1 MSSLTSR
8 VLTSLVWVFTN
19 IAAKNVVQFTRNVI
33 LWALLS
39 RREFGL
45 QGMVWI
51 AINGATLL
59 QDLGFQAEL
68 VRRKQQIAAAISV
81 TWYANVVIRALIYII
96 LYFLAPFFAAHFGEP
111 EITSLLRV
119 ASVSVVLGAFGSAN
133 EAILRK
139 NFQFKRL
146 LVVETVENVTLT
158 ISQIILAWM
167 GHGVWSLVYGTL
179 LSSLARSI
187 CLWWLA
193 PIRLVGFDWRLA
205 REMLH
210 FGKHMTLSTLGLWL
224 IKNMDYY
231 FVGRYMGAAALGV
244 YILAFKLSEMIAV
257 NVVRN
262 LASVFY
268 PAFSEVAQD
277 LDRVR
282 GAWLRALRYS
292 LLVVLPMGVS
302 LMIFSSE
309 VLRTF
314 YRDQEVAIWPMTILL
329 LFSLCRAVGT
339 PVGDLAKA
347 IGKPS
352 YLTWAVLAHAIVM
365 APALYLL
372 TSSWHSALSIDQ
384 LTPLTFLAG
393 GTDWAAVTLAPV
405 FHYVVSLGDPDLER
419 GLIGVSVV
427 VAICPFL
434 GLGVSL
440 YLTSRDVHFT
450 AKQVLG
456 ALLPSLGAGGFM
468 VVSTLGLK
476 WAWWTFFPGTPP
488 LAVLLV
494 LGVISCVL
502 YVLGLRILFPGVL
515 VEVKELLRRK
525 KSKKLPEASP
535 LTPS

>member
-1 MSSLTSR
+1 MRSLTSR

-19 IAAKNVVQFTRNVI
+19 IAAKNLVQFARNVI
-33 LWALLS
+33 LWMLLS

-68 VRRKQQIAAAISV
+68 VRRKQRIQEAISV
-81 TWYANVVIRALIYII
+81 TWYANVAIRAVIFVGL
-96 LYFLAPFFAAHFGEP
+96 FFAAPLFAMHMGEP
-111 EITSLLRV
+111 QIERLLQV
-119 ASVSVVLGAFGSAN
+119 ASITIVLGAFGSAN
-133 EAILRK
+133 EAMLRK

-146 LVVETVENVTLT
+146 LVVETVENVTMT
-158 ISQIILAWM
+158 VAQIALAWL
-167 GHGVWSLVYGTL
+167 GLGVWSLIYGTIV
-179 LSSLARSI
+179 SSLARSI

-193 PIRLVGFDWRLA
+193 PIRLGRFDWGLA
-205 REMLH
+205 KEMLH

-231 FVGRYMGAAALGV
+231 FVGRYLGAAALGV
-244 YILAFKLSEMIAV
+244 YILAFKLSEMIAI

-277 LDRVR
+277 IDRVR

-309 VLRTF
+309 VIRTF
-314 YRDQEVAIWPMTILL
+314 YPGQEVAIWPMTILL

-347 IGKPS
+347 IGKPA
-352 YLTWAVLAHAIVM
+352 YLTRAVEAHVIVM

-372 TSSWHSALSIDQ
+372 TSNWQS
-384 LTPLTFLAG
+384 G
-393 GTDWAAVTLAPV
+393 
-405 FHYVVSLGDPDLER
+405 LES
-419 GLIGVSVV
+419 GLVWVSVV
-427 VAICPFL
+427 VALCPFI

-440 YLTSRDVHFT
+440 HYTSRDVRFT
-450 AKQVLG
+450 SKQVIG
-456 ALLPSLGAGGFM
+456 ALLPSVGAGIFM
-468 VVSTLGLK
+468 AAATMLLK
-476 WAWWTFFPGTPP
+476 WAWWSLFPGAPP
-488 LAVLLV
+488 IAVLIV
-494 LGVISCVL
+494 LGSASCVL
-502 YVLGLRILFPGVL
+502 YVLGLILFFPSVAA
-515 VEVKELLRRK
+515 EVKQLLRRPRAEK
-525 KSKKLPEASP
+525 APESASV
-535 LTPS
+535 TPP